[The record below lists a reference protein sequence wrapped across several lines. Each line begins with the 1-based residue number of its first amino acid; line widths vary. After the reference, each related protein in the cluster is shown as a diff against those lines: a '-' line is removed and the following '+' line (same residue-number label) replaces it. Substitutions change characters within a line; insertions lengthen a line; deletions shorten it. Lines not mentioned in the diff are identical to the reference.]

1 MTGGKIVGILK
12 AIKPADVKRPEI
24 ERAEQRLTA
33 HMGPVDFYNL
43 VVPRGS
49 RINYIIVGVGHY
61 CIEVDHEGK
70 KYYFMVSELGL
81 TDPDVI
87 EEVPPERC
95 RPRY

>member
-1 MTGGKIVGILK
+1 MVKRKFVGILK
-12 AIKPADVKRPEI
+12 AVKPADDIRRPAVEL
-24 ERAEQRLTA
+24 AEQRLTA

-49 RINYIIVGVGHY
+49 LIYVIVGVGRY
-61 CIEVDHEGK
+61 CIEVNYEDE
-70 KYYFMVSELGL
+70 KYYFMISELGL

-87 EEVPPERC
+87 EEVPPELC